1 MLVTADG
8 FSALLQTLSLTQG
21 LFKPTVSSV
30 VNTIGDVSTLIN
42 GTAMN
47 ATGTLLGG
55 AGGGQINSFTGS
67 TASSGTME
75 DAACQVE
82 PYDIP
87 GPIDETFPPFDEAS
101 ANIYRYRQQQ
111 SVNLGSWFVH
121 ENWMTPSLFKCA
133 AGKKLSELDIAS
145 GWGSTTNAKAVL
157 ERHWDTFVNQSDFE
171 YLASIGINTVRLPI
185 GYWNLGPYYCHD
197 TPYAAVADVYE
208 SAWSRVVRAINMA
221 GEAGLGVLVD
231 LHGAVGSQ
239 NGQPHS
245 GISDGTMNLF
255 SSEDNVNKTISA
267 LAFLMQQLGSVTN
280 VVGIQILNEPQNVPE
295 LPGFYTQAIAA
306 MRSAS
311 PEAASFPL
319 YIHDGFDLQLFSDYV
334 ANHTDFIV
342 QDNHSYFV
350 YTASDV
356 AESGDQHS
364 GDVHGSVAS
373 ALQKASDNE
382 HRNIVVDE
390 WSCALAPQS
399 LSKEADPNA
408 SRKDFCTGQMEVYT
422 NTTAG
427 WGFWSYNKED
437 CVNDPGWCFKAAVGN
452 SLPNTF
458 FSYGQAQARNP
469 TQTQALSSMSMSR
482 HRHRLASLHHRRQS
496 PSSSSS
502 SSSSNGTLFDYDGY
516 AMTMDQIAIVKGY
529 SDGFMTAKLF
539 ATYDMSRLGFA
550 AQYINDSVKA
560 LGPDVIEVGTEHCYT
575 EWFMNGLQD
584 GQAVVF
590 GAVGA
595 QNNV

>member
-30 VNTIGDVSTLIN
+30 VDTIGDVSTLLN
-42 GTAMN
+42 GTATN
-47 ATGTLLGG
+47 TTGTLLGAG
-55 AGGGQINSFTGS
+55 GGGQINSFTGS
-67 TASSGTME
+67 TASSGTLD

-82 PYDIP
+82 PYDVA

-111 SVNLGSWFVH
+111 SVNLGSWCVPAINSLTTILALNMYLSRFVH

-295 LPGFYTQAIAA
+295 LPGFCASIVMSPISSLGANIHMHTDTQAIAA

-334 ANHTDFIV
+334 ANHTDFVV

-364 GDVHGSVAS
+364 GDVHSSVAS

-427 WGFWSYNKED
+427 WGFWCKLDS
-437 CVNDPGWCFKAAVGN
+437 
-452 SLPNTF
+452 T
-458 FSYGQAQARNP
+458 
-469 TQTQALSSMSMSR
+469 LS
-482 HRHRLASLHHRRQS
+482 
-496 PSSSSS
+496 
-502 SSSSNGTLFDYDGY
+502 
-516 AMTMDQIAIVKGY
+516 
-529 SDGFMTAKLF
+529 
-539 ATYDMSRLGFA
+539 
-550 AQYINDSVKA
+550 
-560 LGPDVIEVGTEHCYT
+560 
-575 EWFMNGLQD
+575 
-584 GQAVVF
+584 
-590 GAVGA
+590 
-595 QNNV
+595 